1 MAKNFITLTVEFD
14 YNSEMTDFNSVVASL
29 VHKIGNIESDE
40 MDYRVQHVYRT
51 SHIDVWDD
59 DDEEDWE

>member
-1 MAKNFITLTVEFD
+1 MSKNFITLTVEFD

-40 MDYRVQHVYRT
+40 MDYRVQHVYRMMDNDAW
-51 SHIDVWDD
+51 DV
-59 DDEEDWE
+59 EEDWE

>member
-1 MAKNFITLTVEFD
+1 MTKGFITLTVEFD

-40 MDYRVQHVYRT
+40 MDYQVQHVYRMMDNDAW
-51 SHIDVWDD
+51 DV
-59 DDEEDWE
+59 EEDWED